1 MTILALWIE
10 SIQYRKEVLCILSVC
25 DILILGGNMY
35 MYMYCFYLFLAQKSE
50 YMDAGKPDV
59 GIKSMCAEIH
69 KYMSCDK
76 LLKV

>member
-1 MTILALWIE
+1 MIFYALVVI
-10 SIQYRKEVLCILSVC
+10 
-25 DILILGGNMY
+25 Y
-35 MYMYCFYLFLAQKSE
+35 MYMYCFYAFLAQKSE